1 MPLCTPN
8 ATSHAIGVFPGLLL
22 QPIAWGDLGL
32 RGMQSFI
39 SRFLSQLSADR
50 TDSLSTIAMT
60 ASPETPTKPVD
71 SPDVTVEESKLENG
85 QDAVQE
91 GAYASMAIDH
101 KAERRLCL
109 KFDLHILPVLA
120 IMCE

>member
-1 MPLCTPN
+1 
-8 ATSHAIGVFPGLLL
+8 
-22 QPIAWGDLGL
+22 
-32 RGMQSFI
+32 
-39 SRFLSQLSADR
+39 
-50 TDSLSTIAMT
+50 MT

-71 SPDVTVEESKLENG
+71 SPDVAVEESKLENG

-91 GAYASMAIDH
+91 GAYAYASMAIDH

>member
-1 MPLCTPN
+1 
-8 ATSHAIGVFPGLLL
+8 
-22 QPIAWGDLGL
+22 
-32 RGMQSFI
+32 
-39 SRFLSQLSADR
+39 
-50 TDSLSTIAMT
+50 MT

-71 SPDVTVEESKLENG
+71 TLDTPDVTVEESKLENG